1 MLRGAA
7 GALSLPWLPSLA
19 PRAARA
25 ATGEVAPLRLVVAVM
40 PNGLYT
46 PLFQPTAIGAGYDL
60 PEIIASLA
68 PVQSRTTV
76 LTGVDNLAA
85 AETVAGHPEAMGTLM
100 TDTTYV
106 AACPTNGISVDQVA
120 AEEIG
125 GDTAFASLQVAVD
138 NPSGGLP
145 DACMGNVSW
154 GPEGAPYPGIEHP
167 ADLFDHL
174 FVAPHS
180 PTTTVTLS
188 ILDRVATRAT
198 ELQSRINAQ
207 DRIRLDQYL
216 TAVRELEMRLGQST
230 TGSCEPPDAPP
241 DLPTFAE
248 ATTLQYDLVHL
259 ALQCDLTRV
268 VSFLQGPT
276 TTNEVYSHV
285 GATKGLHV
293 LSHEAWIAEY
303 ESSRL
308 EYIAACTWE
317 VEQFAAFVGKLAS
330 TTDTDGN
337 DLLSNTI
344 CVLISEFG
352 ESNLHLGYGPPY
364 SLPILV
370 AGGENAGIVQGQHRV
385 VTAENSGNFFLGLLH
400 HLGIEKQ
407 GFGEHGTEPLV
418 LA

>member
-19 PRAARA
+19 SRGARA

-40 PNGLYT
+40 PNGLYS
-46 PLFQPTAIGAGYDL
+46 PLLQPTVVGAGYDL

-68 PVQSRTTV
+68 PWQSRTTV

-85 AETVAGHPEAMGTLM
+85 AETTAGHPEAMGTLM
-100 TDTTYV
+100 TDTTYE
-106 AACPTNGISVDQVA
+106 AACPTNGVSVDQVA
-120 AEEIG
+120 AEQMG
-125 GDTAFASLQVAVD
+125 ADTAFASLQVAVD

-145 DACMGNVSW
+145 DACMTNLSW
-154 GPEGAPYPGIEHP
+154 GLDGAPYPAIEQP
-167 ADLFDHL
+167 TDLFDHL

-188 ILDRVATRAT
+188 ILDRVAERAT

-207 DRIRLDQYL
+207 DKVRLEQYL
-216 TAVRELEMRLGQST
+216 TAVRELESRLDQST
-230 TGSCEPPDAPP
+230 TGTCEPPDVPP
-241 DLPTFAE
+241 ELPTFAE

-268 VSFLQGPT
+268 VTFLQGPT
-276 TTNEVYSHV
+276 TTNEVYAHV

-293 LSHEAWIAEY
+293 LSHEAWVY

-308 EYIAACTWE
+308 EYVAACTWE
-317 VEQFAAFVGKLAS
+317 VEQFAAFVGQLAS

-344 CVLISEFG
+344 CVLMSEFG

-364 SLPILV
+364 SLPILI
-370 AGGENAGIVQGQHRV
+370 AGGENAGIAQGQHRV
-385 VTAENSGNFFLGLLH
+385 VTGQNTGNFFLGLLH
-400 HLGIEKQ
+400 HLGIERER
-407 GFGEHGTEPLV
+407 FGEHGTAPIV
-418 LA
+418 LG